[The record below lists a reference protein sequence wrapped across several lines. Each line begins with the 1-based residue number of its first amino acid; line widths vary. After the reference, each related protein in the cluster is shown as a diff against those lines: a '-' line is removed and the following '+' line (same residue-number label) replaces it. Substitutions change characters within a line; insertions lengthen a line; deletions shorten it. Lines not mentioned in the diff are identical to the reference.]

1 MNGHGGGLWIQFM
14 YHVNSTSLL
23 LPAKPDRP
31 LSQVNAGRCQPAP
44 DAGALAAAD
53 MLPTTDMLPTHTPQV
68 QSNAAS
74 RAAGETEEGKA
85 EHHGWSA

>member
-1 MNGHGGGLWIQFM
+1 MNGYGGGLWIQFM

-23 LPAKPDRP
+23 LPARPDRP
-31 LSQVNAGRCQPAP
+31 LSQVNAGRCQPAL

-53 MLPTTDMLPTHTPQV
+53 MLPTTYTPQV